1 MQTFYTQ
8 PGFWLAAMAAIL
20 MYVNAVRTLLNPVGF
35 SKYMGLPIDNDAGK
49 AWVRVYGLRA
59 LFIGLLVTY
68 FLVRLDAG
76 SLQWL
81 TAFSVSMALGDALL
95 VRRAGGTA
103 TRRHL
108 IIGAILIAATV
119 ALHRWSVASL

>member
-8 PGFWLAAMAAIL
+8 PGFWLAALAGLL
-20 MYVNAVRTLLNPVGF
+20 MYVNAIRTLINPVAF
-35 SKYMGLPIDNDAGK
+35 SKYMGLPVENAAGT
-49 AWVRVYGLRA
+49 AWVQVYGLRA

-81 TAFSVSMALGDALL
+81 TAFAVCMALGDAAL
-95 VRRAGGTA
+95 VRRAGGT
-103 TRRHL
+103 TTSRHL
-108 IIGAILIAATV
+108 VIAAVLVAATV
-119 ALHRWSVASL
+119 ALHRWSVAAS